1 MNIPIYDITF
11 NSENPD
17 DLFLCNS
24 LVDYPAV
31 EVDFLAFKQQSIEDK
46 EKLFTFEKDTVE
58 HKIFGVAIRADFP
71 IYRLDSY
78 GREYFVRFSKETIE
92 QLVLK
97 YSKDNNF
104 NVVSLQHDGNL
115 VEGVNLIELFIKDS
129 SKGLN
134 PVGFESIEDGSLFC
148 TYKVENPDVWEKIQ
162 SGDIKGFSIEIVA
175 DIQPTN
181 ESIELSKQEPE
192 EDDINSF
199 INDLYNYLIGEG
211 IDSNEIEILFADSK
225 KKIIEDSIKQKKP
238 INIKIEGSSKIHN
251 GFVYSIFDVDGSN
264 NIALYNYTKKEW
276 ELINLSNIEKVNINS
291 KSNAFID
298 WQIAQQQKG
307 FTWIQNI
314 IENATNVKETALQP
328 TNFYE
333 DIIMNKKIVM
343 LKYSDGDGR
352 CETYRQCLVCEYGIT
367 CAGNTAIRAYEYSGT
382 SHNVLD
388 GTGEIPDW
396 RTFLISR
403 ITDIK
408 LAPEGL
414 FKPITQA
421 PPKFN
426 PNPEKDRD
434 NFIVIYKS
442 VFD

>member
-1 MNIPIYDITF
+1 MDIKIYDIVF
-11 NSENPD
+11 DNENPD

-24 LVDYPAV
+24 LVTDAAV
-31 EVDFLAFKQQSIEDK
+31 ECDFMAFKQQSIEDK
-46 EKLFTFEKDTVE
+46 EKQFTFEKNEIE

-71 IYRLDSY
+71 IYRIDNF
-78 GREYFVRFSKETIE
+78 GRDYFVRFTKETIE

-104 NVVSLQHDGNL
+104 NLVSLQHDGNL
-115 VEGVNLIELFIKDS
+115 VEGVNLIEMFIKDTD
-129 SKGLN
+129 KGIN
-134 PVGFESIEDGSLFC
+134 PKGFEHIENGSLFV

-162 SGDIKGFSIEIVA
+162 NGEIKGFSIEICC
-175 DIQPTN
+175 DITPTN
-181 ESIELSKQEPE
+181 ETIELSKQEPKE
-192 EDDINSF
+192 EDINSF
-199 INDLYNYLIGEG
+199 IDDLMKYLIGEG
-211 IDSNEIEILFADSK
+211 IDNSEIEILFADSK
-225 KKIIEDSIKQKKP
+225 KKIIEDSIKEKKP
-238 INIKIEGSSKIHN
+238 INIKLKGGSKTHN

-264 NIALYNYTKKEW
+264 NIALYDYTKKEW

-291 KSNAFID
+291 KSNVFID

-352 CETYRQCLVCEYGIT
+352 CESYRQCLVCEYGIT
-367 CAGNTAIRAYEYSGT
+367 CAGNTAIRAYEYSGD

-388 GTGEIPDW
+388 GTGDIPDW
-396 RTFLISR
+396 RCFLISR

-408 LAPEGL
+408 LAPEGV

-426 PNPEKDRD
+426 PNPIKDRD
-434 NFIVIYKS
+434 NFIVIWKS